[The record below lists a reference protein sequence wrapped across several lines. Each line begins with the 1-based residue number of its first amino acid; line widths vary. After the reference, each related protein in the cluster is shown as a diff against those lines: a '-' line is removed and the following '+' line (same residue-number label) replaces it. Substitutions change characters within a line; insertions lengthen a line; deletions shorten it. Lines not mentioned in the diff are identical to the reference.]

1 MASLSRSSSILA
13 LMITITALAA
23 CTDGTS
29 NRQRDDSFDPGPTQE
44 GDELAT
50 FIPFTGQPAG
60 EGEPPPPP
68 IDTLSKVVASTDDG
82 IDVVAELRGTYYRE
96 ENGNRGWISFAPE
109 GQLAGVTTSPNA
121 RIILRG
127 NRMGGFGTLTLP
139 VKGGGTVTID
149 LATSLRA
156 TGSEIAGSC
165 SRREGGA
172 CADIGIGRATFTDR
186 AGRTSFV
193 SGVLEIGTQH

>member
-1 MASLSRSSSILA
+1 MASLSRPSSILA
-13 LMITITALAA
+13 LIAITTLAA

-29 NRQRDDSFDPGPTQE
+29 NRQRDDSYDPGPTQK

-50 FIPFTGQPAG
+50 FIPFTGQPADDG
-60 EGEPPPPP
+60 DPPPPP
-68 IDTLSKVVASTDDG
+68 LDTLATLVASTDDG
-82 IDVVAELRGTYYRE
+82 VDVVAELRGTYYRE
-96 ENGNRGWISFAPE
+96 ESGDRGWIAFAPE
-109 GQLAGVTTSPNA
+109 RQLAGVQSSPNA

-149 LATSLRA
+149 LAASLRA
-156 TGSEIAGSC
+156 TGSELAGSC

-172 CADIGIGRATFTDR
+172 CGDVGIGRATFTDR
-186 AGRTSFV
+186 AGRTRFV
-193 SGVLEIGTQH
+193 SGVLEIGTQY